1 MQATPLSLTARTLYA
16 ELRELALAIGA
27 TENIGALP
35 GSIVRKILRDKVYL
49 YHQYRDLSGVTR
61 QTYLGP
67 DDAATGALI
76 ARLDAHRE
84 TRAADLQRLDELRA
98 AFLATG
104 GTAMLH
110 GPFRVLRAFADAG
123 VMRPGAGHALLV
135 GTHAFLAIGNLL
147 GVRWA
152 GQMMTQDIDVAAG
165 CDIDIA
171 VPRPGTAA
179 PDVLDALG
187 MGFIP
192 VPSLDARAP
201 STSFRV
207 RGQELRVDLLT
218 PLVGKDTGQPV
229 FVPALNAPAQAL
241 RFLDYLLDTPIP
253 APVFSSTGL
262 VLVNVP
268 RPARFALHKLIVS
281 ESRGEAFATKAE
293 KDRQQATQVLEVL
306 MEESPD
312 ALAAARAALM
322 MRGKG
327 WTDRFNRAVKK
338 IARDY
343 PALGALATT
352 WTGTNGFG

>member
-1 MQATPLSLTARTLYA
+1 MQAAPLSLTARTLYA

-27 TENIGALP
+27 TGNIGALP
-35 GSIVRKILRDKVYL
+35 GSVVRKILRGKVYL

-84 TRAADLQRLDELRA
+84 TRVADLQRLDELRA

-152 GQMMTQDIDVAAG
+152 GQMMTQDAAG

-171 VPRPGTAA
+171 VPGPGTAA
-179 PDVLDALG
+179 PDVLDTLG

-218 PLVGKDTGQPV
+218 PLVGKDTGKPV

-241 RFLDYLLDTPIP
+241 RFLDYLLSAPIP
-253 APVFSSTGL
+253 APVFSNTGL

-312 ALAAARAALM
+312 SLAEARAALM
-322 MRGKG
+322 MQGKS

-338 IARDY
+338 IARDQ

-352 WTGTNGFG
+352 WTGMNGFG